1 MAITWKGIIMDIN
14 ILKLYRIFAVIGL
27 AIIVY
32 EIILVCKIFIRKEIK
47 NVTMCT
53 MAFFWPGVIWIL
65 DTSVFMLG
73 DFLGKPDG
81 LDGLN
86 PSIYPE
92 NMDGYIVFLVCL
104 FLHIGSTVLLYLF
117 CGKYAE
123 FHLVYNPKKRR
134 KPLTFNMEESYF
146 VYYGFLK
153 RKRVIWLRDIIVEE
167 SRYIAE
173 VEYSKAFPIA
183 SAMASTDRLI
193 LKLTNGKTYKITIR
207 EAFVAGSGDG
217 FLTIAKVMNIPLL
230 YVTKKGRTKVEQWI
244 QNKPSSIE

>member
-1 MAITWKGIIMDIN
+1 
-14 ILKLYRIFAVIGL
+14 
-27 AIIVY
+27 
-32 EIILVCKIFIRKEIK
+32 
-47 NVTMCT
+47 MCT
-53 MAFFWPGVIWIL
+53 MAFFWPSVIWIL
-65 DTSVFMLG
+65 YTTLFVLVDIW
-73 DFLGKPDG
+73 GKPNG
-81 LDGLN
+81 LDGPN
-86 PSIYPE
+86 PPIKQEHLDNFIMFS
-92 NMDGYIVFLVCL
+92 VFLVVQISCT
-104 FLHIGSTVLLYLF
+104 ILLYLF

-230 YVTKKGRTKVEQWI
+230 YVTKNGRTKGEQWI
-244 QNKPSSIE
+244 QNKP